1 MATIRRPGLDP
12 GPSVFVQAP
21 WIPGRARNDDGVAPE
36 LIRND
41 DGVVPELIRNDDC
54 VVPDL
59 IRDPVG
65 IENALDSAPHLGGG
79 PGSSPE

>member
-1 MATIRRPGLDP
+1 
-12 GPSVFVQAP
+12 
-21 WIPGRARNDDGVAPE
+21 
-36 LIRND
+36 
-41 DGVVPELIRNDDC
+41 LIRNDDC

>member
-1 MATIRRPGLDP
+1 MATIRRPVLDP